1 MTGEFKNF
9 RRDFSDLTSNAIRDE
24 YAILKTHYDENWLL
38 KWPQRKQEA
47 ITDSIGKDFYKFDR
61 VKNMVK
67 REVVL
72 DKPKKAR
79 CIQYY
84 ENMATQAFLGPTIS
98 ALQKA
103 YTKWF
108 YRRGGRVKITLAS
121 GLNQDELGK
130 WMSECLTDY
139 PNAMFYERDG
149 KSWDA
154 TMNRKHHEFKKWCY
168 RFADEKVL
176 EAIEDGFSVRGSG
189 VYRKGNASTTLAYS
203 LEGTTK
209 SGHNDTTLG
218 NSLINAAIAYEA
230 MCNLG
235 LEGDIIVAGD
245 DLLIVVEGDF
255 DQDALAKQESSF
267 GIMPEYAK
275 FSDYLDVSFIS
286 GIWFRNDENK
296 FTFTPK
302 PGRLMRKLFWTVNPP
317 TKKNHDT
324 YMKSIVVGV
333 RSVVGDMPV
342 ISKFLEIHEPI
353 GGEVKQSQYV
363 HLAGVGGVGN
373 IIEDFKRKYGLT
385 QQEIDSAH
393 EFLENNR
400 GHIGVIVHPVI
411 DRIVSIDLADVHERP
426 KVGW

>member
-1 MTGEFKNF
+1 MTKDFVNF
-9 RRDFSDLTSNAIRDE
+9 RRDFYDLTSTAVRDE
-24 YAILKTHYDENWLL
+24 YAELRTFYDENWLG
-38 KWPQRKQEA
+38 KWPQKKQEA
-47 ITDSIGKDFYKFDR
+47 ITNSVGKDFYKFDR

-67 REVVL
+67 REVAL
-72 DKPKKAR
+72 SAPKKAR

-84 ENMATQAFLGPTIS
+84 ENMATQAFIGPTVS

-108 YRRGGRVKITLAS
+108 YRQGDKVKITLAS

-130 WMSECLTDY
+130 WMSDCLTDY
-139 PNAMFYERDG
+139 PKAMFYERDG

-176 EAIEDGFSVRGSG
+176 EAIDEGFSVKGCG
-189 VYRKGNASTTLAYS
+189 VYRKGYASTTLAYT
-203 LEGTTK
+203 LVGTTK

-218 NSLINAAIAYEA
+218 NSLVNAAIAYEA
-230 MCNLG
+230 MSNLG
-235 LEGDIIVAGD
+235 LRGDIIVAGD
-245 DLLIVVEGDF
+245 DLLIVVDGDF
-255 DQDALAKQESSF
+255 DEHALANEESAL
-267 GIMPEYAK
+267 GITPEYAK

-286 GIWFRNDENK
+286 GIWFRDALNK

-317 TKKNHDT
+317 TKKNRDT

-333 RSVVGDMPV
+333 RSVVGDMP
-342 ISKFLEIHEPI
+342 IINKFLEIHEPEK
-353 GGEVKQSQYV
+353 GEVKQSQYV
-363 HLAGVGGVGN
+363 HLVGRGVGD
-373 IIEDFKRKYGLT
+373 ISEDFKRKYGVT
-385 QQEIDSAH
+385 QQEIDSANA
-393 EFLENNR
+393 FLENNR
-400 GHIGVIVHPVI
+400 GHVGIIVHPVI
-411 DRIVSIDLADVHERP
+411 DKIVNIDLADVHERP